1 MRTLILAAILLAAP
15 AAAQPGSVAR
25 PGPVSGDWQGT
36 GLQVDPGGIQSTW
49 TIALSIS
56 AEKSLI
62 SYPSLACRGELQ
74 QISSTPTRI
83 VFREKI
89 TEGDCIDD
97 GLISATLENGR
108 IFWFWT
114 RPGLGA
120 DASAV
125 LYPSR
130 PIA

>member
-1 MRTLILAAILLAAP
+1 MRTLILTAILLAAP
-15 AAAQPGSVAR
+15 AVAQPGSV
-25 PGPVSGDWQGT
+25 SGDWHGT
-36 GLQVDPGGIQSTW
+36 GLQVDPGGVQSTW
-49 TIALSIS
+49 TVDVSIS
-56 AEKSLI
+56 ADGSAI

-74 QISSTPTRI
+74 RISSTPTRI

-97 GLISATLENGR
+97 GVISVTLENGR

-114 RPGLGA
+114 KPGVGI

-125 LYPSR
+125 LYQAR